1 MFLFNWKGVGMHY
14 IKKSVKM
21 ELRNRMGG
29 EQLAGR
35 LEEEILREFEVPNR
49 MNLKSSHHKE
59 KIFCTYVR

>member
-1 MFLFNWKGVGMHY
+1 
-14 IKKSVKM
+14 
-21 ELRNRMGG
+21 MGG

-49 MNLKSSHHKE
+49 MNLESSYHKE